1 MFERLPKYQLDRLTK
16 DWDCTGAMYWRERAI
31 NEMGRALAAGRTA
44 ASQPYKSAYQ
54 HAWARWGSNPRPTDY
69 ESAALTTELQAR
81 LNLLVKGH
89 V

>member
-1 MFERLPKYQLDRLTK
+1 VHRQGHRSRCRLVIQVLSGCPTALPKQESY
-16 DWDCTGAMYWRERAI
+16 
-31 NEMGRALAAGRTA
+31 
-44 ASQPYKSAYQ
+44 
-54 HAWARWGSNPRPTDY
+54 GSWSTSKGGPHGSIPGVHVATRSPSY